1 MTIVIYDYKEDRNDI
16 VLKEVHSIRELDN
29 GYLVVFFECGEYKSI
44 AKNEYNY
51 IKIM

>member
-1 MTIVIYDYKEDRNDI
+1 MTLVIYDYNEDRNDVI
-16 VLKEVHSIRELDN
+16 LKEVQSIKDLDEH
-29 GYLVVFFECGEYKSI
+29 YLAVFFECGEYTSI